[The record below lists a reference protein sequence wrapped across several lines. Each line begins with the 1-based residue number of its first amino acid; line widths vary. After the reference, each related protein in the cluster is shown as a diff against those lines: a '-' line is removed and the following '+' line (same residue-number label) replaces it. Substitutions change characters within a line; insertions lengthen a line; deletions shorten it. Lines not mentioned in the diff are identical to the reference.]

1 MKTSTIAVAMVIVS
15 GSTLVAQGP
24 PSDLE
29 TPRPIDA
36 LNTVYLEEM
45 TWMEVR
51 DAIRGGMSTVIIPT
65 GGVEPNGPYLALG
78 KHNYILRAT
87 TERIARQLGNAL
99 VTPTVPFV
107 PEGDIEPATGHMRYW
122 GTISVTQGTFRALL
136 TDIAHSLKM
145 HGFRHI
151 ILIGDS
157 GGNQSGMRAVA
168 DSLSAAWHGS
178 GTEVHFIPEY
188 YDNPRWNQWIADHG
202 VKEVDQGL
210 HDDFRHSSIMMSVD
224 PTSVRMEQRVKAG
237 LFSINSVPLAPA
249 DRIIALA
256 NALVD
261 YQSQVT
267 VDAIRKAIGQ

>member
-1 MKTSTIAVAMVIVS
+1 VKPSAIAAVLLAIS
-15 GSTLVAQGP
+15 GSTLSGQEAP
-24 PSDLE
+24 PDLE
-29 TPRPIDA
+29 SPRPIDA
-36 LNTVYLEEM
+36 VNTVYLEEM

-51 DAIRGGMSTVIIPT
+51 DAMRAGKTTVIIPT

-87 TERIARQLGNAL
+87 TERIARRLGDAL

-107 PEGDIEPATGHMRYW
+107 PEGDIEPPTGHMRYW
-122 GTISVTQGTFRALL
+122 GTLSVTQSTFRALL

-151 ILIGDS
+151 VLIGDS

-168 DSLSAAWHGS
+168 DSLNQAWQGS
-178 GTEVHFIPEY
+178 GTSVHFIPEY
-188 YDNPRWNQWIADHG
+188 YDNPRWNKWIADQG
-202 VKEVDQGL
+202 IKEIDQGL

-224 PTSVRMEQRVKAG
+224 PTTVRTEQRIKAG
-237 LFSINSVPLAPA
+237 LFSINSVQLAPA
-249 DRIIALA
+249 DQTIKVA

-261 YQSQVT
+261 YQTDVT
-267 VDAIRKAIGQ
+267 VAAIRKAISR